1 MKKILMQKNADK
13 DAQQINV
20 KSVVEILK
28 AAGKHVDI
36 KLNVWYYLG
45 RFVSNNT
52 FLEVDNFKLRT
63 ESAH

>member
-1 MKKILMQKNADK
+1 MNYLEMKKILMQKNADK

-36 KLNVWYYLG
+36 KLNV
-45 RFVSNNT
+45 
-52 FLEVDNFKLRT
+52 
-63 ESAH
+63 

>member
-1 MKKILMQKNADK
+1 MQKNADK

-36 KLNVWYYLG
+36 KLNVGHYLG